1 MIKRLVALLLVTMPA
16 LAQPGPAAVFFAFD
30 GPGANRRLVDNA
42 MHAALERPELTP
54 AATRDARVLEVVLV
68 GRVTRDTGADSTGFG
83 FALGFYRGGERLGEA
98 EEHCRTDRLS
108 ECADQLVSDI
118 TSANIIKR

>member
-42 MHAALERPELTP
+42 MHAALERPEAEPRRERFDLRSLLEEHVGAERP
-54 AATRDARVLEVVLV
+54 RAARA
-68 GRVTRDTGADSTGFG
+68 
-83 FALGFYRGGERLGEA
+83 GERSPPA
-98 EEHCRTDRLS
+98 ELAEDVQSHLIHPR
-108 ECADQLVSDI
+108 
-118 TSANIIKR
+118 